1 MDGIAFAC
9 IDCDVW
15 VGTNPTQAQAHT
27 DEVTADLTQ
36 ADFDAGADTH
46 DGFCVVN
53 TTEGA

>member
-27 DEVTADLTQ
+27 DQMQ
-36 ADFDAGADTH
+36 ADDIATEDDTH
-46 DGFCVVN
+46 DGFYVVN